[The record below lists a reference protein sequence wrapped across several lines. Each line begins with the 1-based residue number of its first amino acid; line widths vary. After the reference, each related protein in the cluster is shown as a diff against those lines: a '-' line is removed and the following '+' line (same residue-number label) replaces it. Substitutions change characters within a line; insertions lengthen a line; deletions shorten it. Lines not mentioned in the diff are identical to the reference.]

1 MNEILAIAQD
11 GEVTL
16 RDMINYATIMSEK
29 WGVKANAAIDTS
41 NVLSTCGAKIVAK
54 KSFSLRRF

>member
-16 RDMINYATIMSEK
+16 RDMINYAKIMSEK
-29 WGVKANAAIDTS
+29 WGVKANAAS
-41 NVLSTCGAKIVAK
+41 RYKQ
-54 KSFSLRRF
+54 RFIYLQC